1 MGVSSLSQSWSKKL
15 NNHIVYLVYS
25 RSQKTNLMK
34 KKIFIGLGIV
44 LLAFVL
50 FLVYTAMFPKSPSKT
65 VTFSDRGLDIKV
77 VYCQPSKRGRLI
89 FGEEKDKALQ
99 PYGKYWRLGANAAT
113 EITFSKN
120 ISFAGKPI
128 NAGSYR
134 MYAVPGPTSF
144 QVSLNSEVGVYFANN
159 EPNYS
164 LDVLKVDVPVS
175 ITPTET
181 EMFTINFSS
190 DSTGVKMDFVWDKT
204 LVTVPISV
212 Q

>member
-1 MGVSSLSQSWSKKL
+1 
-15 NNHIVYLVYS
+15 
-25 RSQKTNLMK
+25 MK

-65 VTFSDRGLDIKV
+65 EAFSDRGLDIKV
-77 VYCQPSKRGRLI
+77 SYSQPSKRGRLI

-120 ISFAGKPI
+120 VNFAGKAV
-128 NAGSYR
+128 NAGRYR
-134 MYAVPGPTSF
+134 MYAVPGPASF

-175 ITPTET
+175 TAPTET
-181 EMFTINFSS
+181 EQFTINFAG
-190 DSTGVKMDFVWDKT
+190 DSMGVNMDLVWDKV
-204 LVTVPISV
+204 LVRIPIAV